1 MKVDFHVPFKITTLH
16 MENSYPIVVVVV
28 VVVVDI
34 SFFSPLFLK
43 YFTKQ
48 RFSV

>member
-28 VVVVDI
+28 VVDI

>member
-16 MENSYPIVVVVV
+16 MENSYPNNLLLVVV

-43 YFTKQ
+43 YFT
-48 RFSV
+48 